1 MIASLDLVRSEPAA
15 AGTAEVARRIRN
27 ALAAANIDCKCRGR
41 LDDAL
46 DRFARLEQQRT
57 TRHLLLQAQ
66 HQRQRIASL
75 LELLQE
81 IEDLT
86 VNEVD
91 PTVFDELAALFE
103 DVAAAARIGVTA
115 MRQLAAAEAAT

>member
-1 MIASLDLVRSEPAA
+1 V
-15 AGTAEVARRIRN
+15 
-27 ALAAANIDCKCRGR
+27 LAAANIDCKCRGR

-46 DRFARLEQQRT
+46 DRFTRLELQRT

-75 LELLQE
+75 LDLLQE

-86 VNEVD
+86 VTEVD

-103 DVAAAARIGVTA
+103 DVAAAAQIGVTA
-115 MRQLAAAEAAT
+115 MRQLAAGPRA